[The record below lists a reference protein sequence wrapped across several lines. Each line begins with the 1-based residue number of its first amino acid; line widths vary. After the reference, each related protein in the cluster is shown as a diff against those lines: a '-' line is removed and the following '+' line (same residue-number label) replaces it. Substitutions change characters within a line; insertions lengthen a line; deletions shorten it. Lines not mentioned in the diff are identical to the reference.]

1 MAINHVSI
9 EDVPLNDFH
18 ERLTF
23 RAGGGTF
30 VDGYV
35 FGVFGVALLQVS
47 TALNLS
53 SFWEGMIAAS
63 VLIGIFFGGFF
74 GGWLTNRFGRKRI
87 FLVAPIVFIFASLA
101 QCWVDSA
108 PALFALRLL
117 IGIGVGI
124 EYPVSTALLVEFLP
138 RQSRGPRLATLAVL
152 WFVGA
157 AVSYI
162 VGELILRSGL
172 DEAWRVA
179 LASGAVLGGW
189 LLIVRVGTLES
200 PRWLLSKGRFAEAE
214 DIIKAV
220 YGSAFTLNDLPE
232 QKEIRKLSFRDL
244 LHSGYGRRMLFVV
257 LFWTCSVI
265 PIFAVYSFAPKV
277 LAALG
282 LAGDFGSIGSV
293 TITIFF
299 VMGCIAAT
307 FLVNRIGRR
316 TMLTYSFLFSGVALF
331 GLGAFPGS
339 AWAIL
344 TCFALYALFSG
355 GVQVLTL
362 VYPSEIFPTE
372 IRTLAVG
379 MGASFSRIGAAV
391 GTYFVP
397 ISLETIG
404 VSLTMFTAAI
414 ITLIGLLISWILAPE
429 TRSLSLQQAVALE

>member
-9 EDVPLNDFH
+9 EDAPLNGFH

-35 FGVFGVALLQVS
+35 FGIFGVALLQVS
-47 TALNLS
+47 TALSFS
-53 SFWEGMIAAS
+53 SFWEGVIAAS
-63 VLIGIFFGGFF
+63 VLIGIFFGGFL

-87 FLVAPIVFIFASLA
+87 FLVAPVVFMFASLA
-101 QCWVDSA
+101 HYWVDSA
-108 PALFALRLL
+108 TTLFALRLL
-117 IGIGVGI
+117 IGVGVGI

-172 DEAWRVA
+172 EEAWRLA
-179 LASGAVLGGW
+179 LASGGVLGGW
-189 LLIVRVGTLES
+189 LLIVRLGTLES
-200 PRWLLSKGRFAEAE
+200 PRWLLSKERFAEAE
-214 DIIKAV
+214 DIIKTV
-220 YGSAFTLNDLPE
+220 YGSTFTLSDLPE

-282 LAGDFGSIGSV
+282 LTGDFGSIGSV
-293 TITIFF
+293 LITIFF
-299 VMGCIAAT
+299 CCW
-307 FLVNRIGRR
+307 L
-316 TMLTYSFLFSGVALF
+316 
-331 GLGAFPGS
+331 
-339 AWAIL
+339 
-344 TCFALYALFSG
+344 
-355 GVQVLTL
+355 
-362 VYPSEIFPTE
+362 
-372 IRTLAVG
+372 
-379 MGASFSRIGAAV
+379 
-391 GTYFVP
+391 
-397 ISLETIG
+397 
-404 VSLTMFTAAI
+404 
-414 ITLIGLLISWILAPE
+414 
-429 TRSLSLQQAVALE
+429 